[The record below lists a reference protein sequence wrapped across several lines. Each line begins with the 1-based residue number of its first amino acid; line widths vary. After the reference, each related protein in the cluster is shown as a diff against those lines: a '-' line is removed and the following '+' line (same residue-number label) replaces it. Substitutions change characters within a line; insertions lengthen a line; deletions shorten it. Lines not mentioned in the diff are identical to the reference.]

1 MTRVCITT
9 SDIQIRTGKSERQ
22 SRNILRDIKLLLKK
36 EKHQLV
42 TIDELAKYLGID
54 RELVINVV
62 KKTRIF
68 SH

>member
-9 SDIQIRTGKSERQ
+9 SDIQIITGKSERQ